1 MSKLRLLFAAAIA
14 MLAFAAFASPA
25 SADTAEIDPA
35 GRIENVSNGKLT
47 FGSSITIQCDV
58 TLNGTLAAAVNVT
71 VGTQIGSVT
80 EVRVA
85 NCTGG
90 NVSSIN
96 DLPWPIRINEI
107 YGELLN
113 NVEALGVDLVGSDF
127 TLSVFGG
134 FVNCRYEG
142 TAEAFIELID
152 TGVNTYNVGD
162 TIADETVALPRIGGS
177 GLCPG
182 SGGFAGSFDTVPDQR
197 LVAI

>member
-96 DLPWPIRINEI
+96 DLPWPI
-107 YGELLN
+107 
-113 NVEALGVDLVGSDF
+113 S
-127 TLSVFGG
+127 
-134 FVNCRYEG
+134 
-142 TAEAFIELID
+142 TACI
-152 TGVNTYNVGD
+152 
-162 TIADETVALPRIGGS
+162 VALLIE
-177 GLCPG
+177 
-182 SGGFAGSFDTVPDQR
+182 
-197 LVAI
+197 